1 MGMSL
6 VAAREHVQEARA
18 SGGVDLAE
26 ALLDLAELEPLLP
39 HHVAAVRGPLG
50 EAAAVLDQLGKPALE
65 GRALLRLAHIKLA
78 ENDLE
83 GAEQLASRARQRL
96 DGDSDRLI
104 ETESLVA
111 RAAIRRREFA
121 AAEATLVAV
130 SERAPDVEPATV
142 AARRAAIALT
152 RAWVEL
158 AIEQQHYADAATRL
172 DVLAAAIAAAPDDEL
187 VEADYACRQ
196 LRAGVALALGNL
208 QAASTA
214 LRDAV
219 VIAKRVGALEDELEC
234 RIALAGALVQ
244 RGDPV
249 GRDEAE
255 KHLQITRDSALEH
268 GLDSMHMAALVGQAG
283 VMAQKGQT
291 QAALDRC
298 LEIANVAVSKQDLPR
313 YVAAVSLMSGIYEQK
328 GDLAS
333 AYRTFA
339 EAHASLREKL
349 GDQAKDLIRPPMSAF
364 AARIGHDKFAEI
376 AEAVNK
382 AAHARQ
388 TFRRR

>member
-1 MGMSL
+1 MSL
-6 VAAREHVQEARA
+6 VAAREHVAQTRAGGGEA
-18 SGGVDLAE
+18 LAE
-26 ALLDLAELEPLLP
+26 ALLDLAELEPLLS
-39 HHVAAVRGPLG
+39 HHLGGVRGPLG
-50 EAAAVLDQLGKPALE
+50 EAAAVLDQLGRPALE
-65 GRALLRLAHIKLA
+65 GRALLRLAYIKLV

-83 GAEQLASRARQRL
+83 GVEQLTSRARQRL
-96 DGDSDRLI
+96 EGDTDRSI
-104 ETESLVA
+104 EVASLSA
-111 RAAIRRREFA
+111 RATIRRHDFG
-121 AAEATLVAV
+121 AAEAALVAV
-130 SERAPDVEPATV
+130 SEGAPDVEPATV
-142 AARRAAIALT
+142 AARRAATALAF
-152 RAWVEL
+152 AWVEL
-158 AIEQQHYADAATRL
+158 AVEQQQYAEARTRL

-187 VEADYACRQ
+187 VEVDYACRQ
-196 LRAGVALALGNL
+196 MRAACALALGDT
-208 QAASTA
+208 QAACTA

-219 VIAKRVGALEDELEC
+219 VIAKRLGALEDELES

-255 KHLQITRDSALEH
+255 KHLQITRDQALDH

-283 VMAQKGQT
+283 LMAQKGQT

-298 LEIANVAVSKQDLPR
+298 LEIANVAVSKQDLTR
-313 YVAAVSLMSGIYEQK
+313 YLAAVSLMSSIYEQK

-364 AARIGHDKFAEI
+364 AARIGHEKFAEI
-376 AEAVNK
+376 AEAVN
-382 AAHARQ
+382 AAARARQ
-388 TFRRR
+388 TFRRRS

>member
-1 MGMSL
+1 MSL
-6 VAAREHVQEARA
+6 VAAREHVAQARA
-18 SGGVDLAE
+18 SGGGAFAE

-50 EAAAVLDQLGKPALE
+50 EAAAVLDQLGHPAFE

-83 GAEQLASRARQRL
+83 GVEQLASRARQRL
-96 DGDSDRLI
+96 EGDPDRVI
-104 ETESLVA
+104 EAESLVA
-111 RAAIRRREFA
+111 RAAIRRHHFA
-121 AAEATLVAV
+121 AAEARLVAV
-130 SERAPDVEPATV
+130 SESAADVEPATV
-142 AARRAAIALT
+142 AARRAATALA
-152 RAWVEL
+152 RAWVDL
-158 AIEQQHYADAATRL
+158 AIEQQDYAAAGKRL
-172 DVLAAAIAAAPDDEL
+172 DALAEAIAAAPDNEL
-187 VEADYACRQ
+187 IEADYASRQ
-196 LRAGVALALGNL
+196 LRAAVALALGNM
-208 QAASTA
+208 QAACVS

-219 VIAKRVGALEDELEC
+219 VIAKAVGSLEDELES

-255 KHLQITRDSALEH
+255 KHLQITRDQALDH

-283 VMAQKGQT
+283 VLAQKGQT

-298 LEIANVAVSKQDLPR
+298 LEIANVAVSKQDLTR
-313 YVAAVSLMSGIYEQK
+313 YVAAVSLMSSIYEQK
-328 GDLAS
+328 GDFAS

-349 GDQAKDLIRPPMSAF
+349 GDRAKDLIRPPMSAF
-364 AARIGHDKFAEI
+364 AARIGHEKFSEI
-376 AEAVNK
+376 AEAVTK

-388 TFRRR
+388 TFRRRS

>member
-1 MGMSL
+1 
-6 VAAREHVQEARA
+6 VA
-18 SGGVDLAE
+18 LAE

-39 HHVAAVRGPLG
+39 HRVAAVRGPLT
-50 EAAAVLDQLGKPALE
+50 EAATVLDQLGRPALE

-78 ENDLE
+78 DNDLE
-83 GAEQLASRARQRL
+83 GVEQLATRARQRL
-96 DGDSDRLI
+96 EGDADRLI
-104 ETESLVA
+104 EAESLLA
-111 RAAIRRREFA
+111 RAAIRRHDFA
-121 AAEATLVAV
+121 GAEATLVAV
-130 SERAPDVEPATV
+130 SDRAPDVEPTTV
-142 AARRAAIALT
+142 AARRAASELAH
-152 RAWVEL
+152 AWVEL
-158 AIEQQHYADAATRL
+158 AIEQQRYTEAGTRL
-172 DVLAAAIAAAPDDEL
+172 DILASAIAAAPDDEL
-187 VEADYACRQ
+187 VEVDYAARQ
-196 LRAGVALALGNL
+196 ARAAVELALGNAH
-208 QAASTA
+208 AACAA

-219 VIAKRVGALEDELEC
+219 VIAKRVGALEDELES

-255 KHLQITRDSALEH
+255 KHLQITRDEALEK

-283 VMAQKGQT
+283 LLAQKGQT

-298 LEIANVAVSKQDLPR
+298 LEIANAAVSTQDLTR
-313 YVAAVSLMSGIYEQK
+313 YVAAVSLMSSIYEQK

-339 EAHASLREKL
+339 EAHGSLREKL

-382 AAHARQ
+382 AERARQ
-388 TFRRR
+388 MFRRRP